1 MFPTEN
7 VQNLDGPIAA
17 SAAAADQRQE
27 EVNERTF
34 LLLEENIGNNSN
46 MNSTNSNNNEKHD
59 IASGTA
65 KSHRKAK
72 SMSTLMSPGSSSIS
86 SAIKKGHH
94 RRKSS
99 ISQLYDS
106 LSGGLSVIRE
116 GVVHEGTILSD
127 QFQEELKNANRGK
140 GYFLDMAL
148 TRSLSVIPDEI
159 LEFAEEAVG
168 APVPTEAPPE
178 ANLIWRYASLLGAV
192 LAVSSNGSAL
202 TLLHEVPPA
211 LKLYWRMTATAVV
224 LFVFALR
231 VTVRKGVPQLTSM
244 QLVTFGGAVVCFFVH
259 AILFYHALTMTSI
272 GNAVI
277 GANSQALILILAK
290 FLVGETVLLI
300 EAAGVLVAFTGC
312 VLCSGDEA
320 KEAAMDD
327 DPSNTAVYGDLLALS
342 SAVAGVGYLT
352 CAKAVRPF
360 MSVTVFMF
368 LIMFCGSFLALGYLF
383 LTHADITLDNDPH
396 SGLWGWASMHDDH
409 LWIVIYIAVV
419 CNVFGVM
426 GFVRAMQ
433 YFENIIIAVAT
444 LLEPMTATMI
454 AYCLGVG
461 DLPGTLGWVGNSLV
475 VLGTLLV
482 IYPSLNKPM
491 EH

>member
-1 MFPTEN
+1 MPTKEERDEEKDPLQFIVDTIHNDATVNEN
-7 VQNLDGPIAA
+7 TFLLMAEENLLPSTESTRQGIGGGGI
-17 SAAAADQRQE
+17 AAAA
-27 EVNERTF
+27 
-34 LLLEENIGNNSN
+34 G
-46 MNSTNSNNNEKHD
+46 
-59 IASGTA
+59 
-65 KSHRKAK
+65 HRKSK
-72 SMSTLMSPGSSSIS
+72 SLSTLLSPGER
-86 SAIKKGHH
+86 KKKGGHH

-99 ISQLYDS
+99 ITQLYES

-116 GVVHEGTILSD
+116 GVVQEGTLLSN
-127 QFQEELKNANRGK
+127 QFQEELNNANKGR

-168 APVPTEAPPE
+168 AHVPAEAPPE

-192 LAVSSNGSAL
+192 LAVSSNGTAL

-224 LFVFALR
+224 LFVFAVR
-231 VTVRKGVPQLTSM
+231 ATVHKGIPQLTRM
-244 QLVTFGGAVVCFFVH
+244 QLVTFGGAVFCFFVH
-259 AILFYHALTMTSI
+259 AILFYKALSMTSI

-290 FLVGETVLLI
+290 FLVGETVLFM
-300 EAAGVLVAFTGC
+300 EAAGVIVAFTGC

-320 KEAAMDD
+320 KEAEIDD
-327 DPSNTAVYGDLLALS
+327 EPDNTALYGDLLALS

-368 LIMFCGSFLALGYLF
+368 SIMFCGSFLVLLYLVA
-383 LTHADITLDNDPH
+383 TRTAITFDNDPY
-396 SGLWGWASMHDDH
+396 SGLFGWANQHDNH

-419 CNVFGVM
+419 CNAFGVM

-444 LLEPMTATMI
+444 LLE
-454 AYCLGVG
+454 
-461 DLPGTLGWVGNSLV
+461 
-475 VLGTLLV
+475 
-482 IYPSLNKPM
+482 
-491 EH
+491 